1 MIINVPI
8 LPPYTQHPLQCAQ
21 SQVRS
26 RFAFKLVKCD
36 LNTEICTCEV
46 PELVACELTELAV
59 DSRDLGSPTF
69 S

>member
-1 MIINVPI
+1 MSQFS
-8 LPPYTQHPLQCAQ
+8 PPYTQHPLQCAQ

-46 PELVACELTELAV
+46 PELAASEVAELAV
-59 DSRDLGSPTF
+59 RFGGRSSPTF
-69 S
+69 P